1 MIEKSSKSQSK
12 SRELSVGEKT
22 ADRLFV
28 NGLIRAE
35 RTAEA

>member
-1 MIEKSSKSQSK
+1 MIEKSSRLQSK
-12 SRELSVGEKT
+12 SRELSAGEKA

-35 RTAEA
+35 RTADA